1 MKRGSFLLLMGKKR
15 FARNRQ
21 CGFGKNGKHPVE
33 PKEPPLPE
41 NAFRADTRTNNG
53 YAETSRHGRY
63 ARVAGKTGCPA
74 RGRQKNRLH
83 QRVLRHPASGACG
96 SAGTLQ
102 GAGRCAGA
110 RAEQRRIGQPAGQ
123 GRRPARQSVSCA
135 GLCAGASGKRGF
147 RGPVRRGYAREAHR
161 GRTARRAGQRR
172 GLVRGSH
179 RRPGIGATARR

>member
-21 CGFGKNGKHPVE
+21 CGFGKNGNIPWNRKSRRFRKTPFAPTQGRTMDMLKHP
-33 PKEPPLPE
+33 
-41 NAFRADTRTNNG
+41 G
-53 YAETSRHGRY
+53 MGRY

-74 RGRQKNRLH
+74 RGRQKDRLH
-83 QRVLRHPASGACG
+83 QRVLRHPASRACG

-110 RAEQRRIGQPAGQ
+110 RAEQRRIGQTAGQ

-147 RGPVRRGYAREAHR
+147 RGPVRRGYPREAHR
-161 GRTARRAGQRR
+161 SRTARRAGQRR

-179 RRPGIGATARR
+179 RRPGNGATARR